1 MKVLFLDIDGVL
13 NHDATQERIK
23 GRGGLVDGFVG
34 IDQALLKRFQTWL
47 KDKDIKIVLS
57 STWRT
62 DEGTMAELRANGIEW
77 IDVTPRARLRGDEV
91 AQWLAEH
98 DVDRYAII
106 DDVDEFLFDQMDF
119 LVLTNPRI
127 GITDDDLK
135 QIDAILGLDGK

>member
-23 GRGGLVDGFVG
+23 GRGGLIDGFVG

-62 DEGTMAELRANGIEW
+62 DEGTMAELKDNGIEW
-77 IDVTPRARLRGDEV
+77 IDVTPRLGLRGEEV
-91 AQWLAEH
+91 EQWLRENK
-98 DVDRYAII
+98 VDRYAII
-106 DDVDEFLFDQMDF
+106 DDVDHLLYIFHM
-119 LVLTNPRI
+119 RI
-127 GITDDDLK
+127 TKLEERRSPM
-135 QIDAILGLDGK
+135 Q

>member
-23 GRGGLVDGFVG
+23 GRGGLIDGFVG

-62 DEGTMAELRANGIEW
+62 DEGTMAELKDNGIEW
-77 IDVTPRARLRGDEV
+77 IDVTPRLGLRGEEV
-91 AQWLAEH
+91 EQWLRENK
-98 DVDRYAII
+98 VDRYAII
-106 DDVDEFLFDQMDF
+106 DDVDQFLFDQVQF
-119 LVLTNPRI
+119 LILTNPRI
-127 GITDDDLK
+127 GVTDDDLK
-135 QIDAILGLDGK
+135 QVDVILGLDDE